1 MTLVAATLACL
12 ILGALAVF
20 QSLLI
25 AGRPLGRYAWGGQH
39 TVLPRKL
46 RIGSAISI
54 ALYVAFAVVILDRG
68 GVLRVLPD
76 AASVVA
82 MWVLTGYFA
91 LGILMN
97 GISRSRP
104 ERTLMTPVSAVLALL
119 CLVVALG

>member
-76 AASVVA
+76 AASVAA

-104 ERTLMTPVSAVLALL
+104 ERTLMTPVNAVLALL